1 MPTYD
6 NDDVK
11 QLEFRVDEL
20 ENRVTAVETK
30 ITTGFNDIKNLMQNF
45 FQEKTEWGKFARESL
60 KAIGS
65 WCAKYGAIVICT
77 AIGLGNL
84 DKIIKIWS
92 N

>member
-30 ITTGFNDIKNLMQNF
+30 ITTGFQDIKNLMQNL

-60 KAIGS
+60 KAIGI
-65 WCAKYGAIVICT
+65 WMAKWGPVVLCT

-84 DKIIKIWS
+84 ENILKFFM
-92 N
+92 